1 MAESSTV
8 VKRSQLPFL
17 GAYVEPRS
25 SAEKKIAEIWSRT
38 LDMDFVGVTDNY
50 EDLGGDSLQAAS
62 IFAELETCFAI
73 KIPWALLAEAG
84 TIEQWAAVIDNLQ
97 QRSK

>member
-1 MAESSTV
+1 VAESSTII
-8 VKRSQLPFL
+8 KRSQLPLL
-17 GAYVEPRS
+17 GAYLEPRS
-25 SAEKKIAEIWSRT
+25 STEKTIAEIWSRT
-38 LDMDFVGVTDNY
+38 LGMDFVGVNDNY

-62 IFAELETCFAI
+62 IFAELETSFAV

-84 TIEQWAAVIDNLQ
+84 TIEQLAAVIDNMQ

>member
-1 MAESSTV
+1 MVESGAII
-8 VKRSQLPFL
+8 KRSQLPLL
-17 GAYVEPRS
+17 GAYVAPRS

-38 LDMDFVGVTDNY
+38 LAMDVVGVTDNY

-62 IFAELETCFAI
+62 IFAELETSFAI

-84 TIEQWAAVIDNLQ
+84 TIEQLAAVIDTLQ